1 MTPYIRNR
9 SCRCVRC
16 QASGLMGAAIL
27 ITLGVLFLLDS
38 YDIIRFDQGL
48 PVLLL
53 VIGGVLL
60 IARTGATEGH
70 VQPGWIQGPTAPPPT
85 QQPWTSG
92 SVPPPPPAQ
101 QPWSSGAVP
110 PPPPQSE
117 QGASGAD
124 NPPSSSDQN
133 DSQVKP

>member
-9 SCRCVRC
+9 NCQCVRC
-16 QASGLMGAAIL
+16 RAHGLMGAAVL

-38 YDIIRFDQGL
+38 YNVISFDRSF

-53 VIGGVLL
+53 VIGCVLL
-60 IARTGATEGH
+60 IARTGSTEGH
-70 VQPGWIQGPTAPPPT
+70 VQPGWIQGPTAPPPM

-92 SVPPPPPAQ
+92 
-101 QPWSSGAVP
+101 AVLP
-110 PPPPQSE
+110 PPPPQPE
-117 QGASGAD
+117 QWASGAD
-124 NPPSSSDQN
+124 NTPSSPDQN